1 MKASS
6 PMRYRLTGVALAAL
20 LAASPLAQA
29 EISRGAVMA
38 STCFACHGTDGK
50 SPGAIPSIFGIP
62 EQSMIAMMNAFRED
76 LRASTVMNRHAK
88 GYTDEEITHIA
99 NYLSA
104 IQ

>member
-6 PMRYRLTGVALAAL
+6 PMRYRLTGAALTAL

-29 EISRGAVMA
+29 EISCGAVMA

-50 SPGAIPSIFGIP
+50 SSGAIPSIYGVP
-62 EQSMIAMMNAFRED
+62 AASLIANMKAFKED

>member
-1 MKASS
+1 MKRT
-6 PMRYRLTGVALAAL
+6 PPLRTGMTAAVIALGFTL
-20 LAASPLAQA
+20 SPLAQA
-29 EISRGAVMA
+29 EITRGAVMA

-88 GYTDEEITHIA
+88 GYTDEEIASIA
-99 NYLSA
+99 KYLSA
-104 IQ
+104 IR

>member
-1 MKASS
+1 
-6 PMRYRLTGVALAAL
+6 MRYRLTGVALAAL
-20 LAASPLAQA
+20 LVASPLAQA